1 MYQENDFVIHRSNGL
16 CRVIGTGY
24 PEFGGVKSS
33 SICYILENQR
43 NKGRLYTPVENGETI
58 LRPVM
63 NIEQAEEL
71 VGHLRS
77 IEVIA
82 EDNEKLR
89 EQAYRKA
96 LHEEGYVGWAKIIK
110 TAYEKRTARMKAGKK
125 STVVDRKYEKQAQ
138 DYLYDELALVY
149 RIPREQVEDYLVQRV
164 ESELA

>member
-1 MYQENDFVIHRSNGL
+1 M
-16 CRVIGTGY
+16 
-24 PEFGGVKSS
+24 
-33 SICYILENQR
+33 
-43 NKGRLYTPVENGETI
+43 ENGETI

-164 ESELA
+164 ESELV